1 MLKNSNFDAAKEIFR
16 NEWRHL
22 KRDGLFEVETCV
34 TWHLV
39 NKLAITHI
47 RPLGYQHPPK
57 IKVQN
62 ETNKKTEEGS
72 TTLQFVLTV
81 YTEWDTVEK

>member
-1 MLKNSNFDAAKEIFR
+1 MSLTTPPFASFLSNVKKTPILVPHREIFR

-22 KRDGLFEVETCV
+22 KRDGVFEVETCV

-47 RPLGYQHPPK
+47 RPLGYPNAP
-57 IKVQN
+57 
-62 ETNKKTEEGS
+62 
-72 TTLQFVLTV
+72 
-81 YTEWDTVEK
+81 